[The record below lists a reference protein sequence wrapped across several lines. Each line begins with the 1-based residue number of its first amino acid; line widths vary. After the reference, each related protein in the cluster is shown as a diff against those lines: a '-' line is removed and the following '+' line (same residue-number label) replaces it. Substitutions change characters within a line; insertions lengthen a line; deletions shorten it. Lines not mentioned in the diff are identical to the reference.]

1 MKVTT
6 IFFDFVGVLMQVDPF
21 ITVSDSGKQIDQ
33 RIGAVV
39 DDRTFRESALNDFG
53 LSEQQFEAVLDQIGD
68 RYKPFDPLWQMLPE
82 LRKTYR
88 IGIINNGTWL
98 TYPRFNA
105 RYALDQRFD
114 LFVSSA
120 VEGVRKPHPQIYL
133 RACEKMHVLPAQCLF
148 LDDSQENVSAAV
160 QVGMQGIW
168 WETHPIGLQ
177 QFNQWLLSE
186 AILP

>member
-6 IFFDFVGVLMQVDPF
+6 IFFDFVGVLMQVDSSLA
-21 ITVSDSGKQIDQ
+21 VSDPVKQIDQ

-39 DDRTFRESALNDFG
+39 DDRTFLESVLNDFD
-53 LSEQQFEAVLDQIGD
+53 LSEQQFEAVLDQIVE
-68 RYKPFDPLWQMLPE
+68 RYKPFDPLWQMLPD
-82 LRKTYR
+82 LHKTYR

-98 TYPRFNA
+98 TFPRFNA
-105 RYALDQRFD
+105 RYALDLRFD

-120 VEGVRKPHPQIYL
+120 VEGVRKPHPQIYQ
-133 RACEKMHVLPAQCLF
+133 RACEKLHVLPAQCLF
-148 LDDSQENVSAAV
+148 MDDSQENVSAAV

-168 WETHPIGLQ
+168 WETHPTGFE
-177 QFNQWLLSE
+177 QFHQWLLSE